1 MDREEI
7 ENKLIEER
15 NEINEFINAIKNK
28 MLRDG
33 NLNESTVLSSG
44 ETLTRLVQSRSTIM
58 EQLIKLYEINN
69 EGNSDTWREEFKK
82 SLDSKYDEEKVWS
95 YSETMK
101 I

>member
-82 SLDSKYDEEKVWS
+82 SLDSKYDEEKV
-95 YSETMK
+95 
-101 I
+101 

>member
-15 NEINEFINAIKNK
+15 NEINEFIGAIKNK

-58 EQLIKLYEINN
+58 EQLIKLYEISN
-69 EGNSDTWREEFKK
+69 EGNSDAWREEFKK
-82 SLDSKYDEEKVWS
+82 SLDSKYDEEKV
-95 YSETMK
+95 
-101 I
+101 